1 MRKPPLVASLCLVL
15 CLGSLATASDIYN
28 TTSTNVGAVVNNPW
42 STSFRSNAQKFQ
54 TTTDHFI
61 NYVSFLWEGTGATGT
76 VNVTINADN
85 NSSPGTQVASVGSFS
100 LATLTGNNPTPI
112 SFSSLNINLSASTN
126 YWLIFS
132 GSNVTSGASIRYSS
146 STTGVGGPFVVAED
160 TGSGWTT
167 YNNTGFIGQITATSV
182 PEPSTYALAA
192 IAGLTLA
199 GIARRR
205 NGKNVVNDLL
215 TQMKKSSP
223 RILKKRLAASLCL
236 LLGLGSMAS
245 GADIFKSLGTQFD
258 GYWSLAVTPNVT
270 ALAQAFQTDS
280 NHVVNL
286 VSFDWV
292 GQNATGTVTVSIAGD
307 NAGVPGTQVSPVGS
321 FDLAPLVNLD
331 ETFITFSSLNINLA
345 ANSNYWIVFTPSNL
359 TGSAGPVWTSS
370 PTGTAPFTM
379 ASNSNASGWT
389 TYANKAM
396 LGQISAS
403 VPEPSAL
410 ALGSIAALVVARR
423 RKARSKQA

>member
-146 STTGVGGPFVVAED
+146 SATGVGGPFVVAED

-167 YNNTGFIGQITATSV
+167 YNNTGFIGQITATNV
-182 PEPSTYALAA
+182 PEPSTYAVAL
-192 IAGLTLA
+192 IGSGL
-199 GIARRR
+199 
-205 NGKNVVNDLL
+205 
-215 TQMKKSSP
+215 
-223 RILKKRLAASLCL
+223 
-236 LLGLGSMAS
+236 MA
-245 GADIFKSLGTQFD
+245 T
-258 GYWSLAVTPNVT
+258 
-270 ALAQAFQTDS
+270 
-280 NHVVNL
+280 
-286 VSFDWV
+286 
-292 GQNATGTVTVSIAGD
+292 
-307 NAGVPGTQVSPVGS
+307 
-321 FDLAPLVNLD
+321 
-331 ETFITFSSLNINLA
+331 
-345 ANSNYWIVFTPSNL
+345 
-359 TGSAGPVWTSS
+359 
-370 PTGTAPFTM
+370 
-379 ASNSNASGWT
+379 
-389 TYANKAM
+389 
-396 LGQISAS
+396 
-403 VPEPSAL
+403 
-410 ALGSIAALVVARR
+410 VARR
-423 RKARSKQA
+423 RRKALRSV